1 MEKDSDYIPRGCYLA
16 PLTLFEFLVVLF
28 GGPMLQLHY
37 TTHSALPGSPR
48 LGKEGICSDRVA
60 FRGALLLIS
69 CSSPAKKSRDLF
81 LASKWDK
88 EEGVPYILARPSSA
102 CIEGFVGERISYY
115 ASLIYKGSFTFT

>member
-1 MEKDSDYIPRGCYLA
+1 MESARIGSRSGA
-16 PLTLFEFLVVLF
+16 LFFSFL
-28 GGPMLQLHY
+28 
-37 TTHSALPGSPR
+37 
-48 LGKEGICSDRVA
+48 
-60 FRGALLLIS
+60 ALLLQ
-69 CSSPAKKSRDLF
+69 KKSRDLF